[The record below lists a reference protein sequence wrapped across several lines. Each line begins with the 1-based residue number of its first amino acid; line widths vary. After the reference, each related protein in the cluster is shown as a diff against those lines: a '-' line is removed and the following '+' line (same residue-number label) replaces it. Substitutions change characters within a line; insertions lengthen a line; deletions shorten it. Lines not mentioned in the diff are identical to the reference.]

1 MASTEIEWC
10 DKVWNPVRGCSR
22 VSSGCDH
29 CYAMGQAHR
38 FSGPGKPYEGLTT
51 IRRGKVDWAGVARL
65 VPEQLDAPLGWKKP
79 QRIFVNSMSDL
90 FHESLS
96 NEEIAAV
103 FGVMAACPQ
112 HTFQVLTKRPKRMS
126 EWFEWIRHAYGE
138 ARYFPAEGC
147 RSEAIDRTP
156 NNNTEDGAWAKT
168 VKPLLGCDRRW
179 PLPNVWLGV
188 SVEDQRT
195 ADERIPLLLET
206 PAAVRFV
213 SAEPLLGLVNLEPAL
228 FVPTRCNACGSTTSH
243 YDTNPDNLPV
253 IHACLMG
260 VGLTGEPGSVRCS
273 NCGSLDVAEPRPLD
287 WVIIGGESG
296 HGARECEVSWIR
308 RIVSDCQRAGTP
320 VFVKQLGA
328 HARDQDHFSAATEN
342 LRHKKGADMS
352 EWPEDLRVRQMPGG
366 WS

>member
-22 VSSGCDH
+22 VSAGCEH

-38 FSGPGKPYEGLTT
+38 FSGPGKPYDGLTT
-51 IRRGKVDWAGVARL
+51 IRRGKVDWAGHARL
-65 VPEQLDAPLGWKKP
+65 VPEMLDQPLRWKKP

-96 NEEIAAV
+96 NEDIAAV
-103 FGVMAACPQ
+103 FMVMAACPQ
-112 HTFQVLTKRPKRMS
+112 HTFQVLTKRPKRML
-126 EWFEWIRHAYGE
+126 EWFRWADSYVASGG
-138 ARYFPAEGC
+138 P
-147 RSEAIDRTP
+147 
-156 NNNTEDGAWAKT
+156 DGAIGVLMKVLGECPW
-168 VKPLLGCDRRW
+168 PLAGVLVGDEAYSDAAFEAVDREW

-188 SVEDQRT
+188 SVESQEQ
-195 ADERIPLLLET
+195 ADKRIPVLLKT
-206 PAAVRFV
+206 PAAVRFI
-213 SAEPLLGLVNLEPAL
+213 SAEPLLGPVNLTQLKTYSVGATLRQENAL
-228 FVPTRCNACGSTTSH
+228 RGTGIEFSSDGGGGQWFTKKL
-243 YDTNPDNLPV
+243 DLV
-253 IHACLMG
+253 I
-260 VGLTGEPGSVRCS
+260 V
-273 NCGSLDVAEPRPLD
+273 
-287 WVIIGGESG
+287 GGESG

-328 HARDQDHFSAATEN
+328 YARDQDHFGAATKN

-366 WS
+366 AKL